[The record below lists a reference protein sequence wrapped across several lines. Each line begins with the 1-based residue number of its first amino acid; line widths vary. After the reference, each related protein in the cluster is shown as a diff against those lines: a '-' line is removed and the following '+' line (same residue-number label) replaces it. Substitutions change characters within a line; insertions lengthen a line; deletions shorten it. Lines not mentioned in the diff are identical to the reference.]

1 MLALTGIQSQIQQAG
16 DVHQRGEQCLAIISL
31 MVKGGVV
38 VVVVAAV
45 VVVVV
50 VVDVFWVFTVALQSR
65 CKYI

>member
-50 VVDVFWVFTVALQSR
+50 DVFWVFTVALQSR